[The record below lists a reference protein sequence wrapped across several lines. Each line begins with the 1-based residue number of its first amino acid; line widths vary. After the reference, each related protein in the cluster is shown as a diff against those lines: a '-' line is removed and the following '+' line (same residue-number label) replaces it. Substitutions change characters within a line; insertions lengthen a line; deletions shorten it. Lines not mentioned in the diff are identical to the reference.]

1 MINDDNLVINQSL
14 ISNDF
19 FIVDNIFKDDFSIV
33 IYFICNNKCKILI
46 RRLDC
51 IGWGQDLK
59 IKLVDIEGKEFQKI
73 SLGSSEENL
82 KVIEIY
88 TKITLYKNENIE
100 YNIPKVIIQT
110 SNDNMNK
117 NIFHYNSIM
126 SFIDLNPDFE
136 YMHFYDT
143 DCREFIKNN
152 INKGDSDKGDGDK
165 GDCDKGDGD
174 KGDGDKG
181 DGDKGDG
188 DKGDNLDKTLEAF
201 DLLIAGPLKADLF
214 RYFYLYKNGGC
225 YFDCKMVLKKS
236 LSKIIKND
244 DKIILC
250 NDDRTLHNGIIMI
263 EKNNSIMYNCLKEC
277 IDNIL
282 NKNKFENRYQTTGN
296 ELFNK
301 YFKEIN
307 NNIKRLTKK
316 GDNIYY
322 DDNNNLILNYSYKN
336 YYIDYFNTDKDLQF
350 MWNNNKYFYEEVE
363 LLKNDEFEY
372 KFYYYN
378 DTGFGKYQIIME
390 KNNIFKIIK
399 LNNKSSNSFIKV
411 KVIDLIKDNIYY
423 IDIGFLIN
431 NEKIFILE

>member
-1 MINDDNLVINQSL
+1 MINNDNLHINQSL

-19 FIVDNIFKDDFSIV
+19 FIIDNIFKDEFNIV

-59 IKLVDIEGKEFQKI
+59 IKLIDIEGKQFEKI
-73 SLGSSEENL
+73 SLGSCEENL

-88 TKITLYKNENIE
+88 TKITLYKNKNIE
-100 YNIPKVIIQT
+100 FNIPKVIIQT
-110 SNDNMNK
+110 SNDDMNK

-136 YMHFYDT
+136 YRHFYDI
-143 DCREFIKNN
+143 DIREFIKNN
-152 INKGDSDKGDGDK
+152 LDKE
-165 GDCDKGDGD
+165 
-174 KGDGDKG
+174 
-181 DGDKGDG
+181 
-188 DKGDNLDKTLEAF
+188 DNLDKILEAF
-201 DLLIAGPLKADLF
+201 DLLIPGPLKADLF

-250 NDDRTLHNGIIMI
+250 NDGRLLYNGIIMI
-263 EKNNSIMYNCLKEC
+263 EKNNNIMYICLKEC

-296 ELFNK
+296 ELFYK
-301 YFKEIN
+301 HFKNIN
-307 NNIKRLTKK
+307 NIRKLTKK
-316 GDNIYY
+316 GDHIYY
-322 DDNNNLILNYSYKN
+322 DDNNTLILNYSYKN
-336 YYIDYFNTDKDLQF
+336 YYNDYFNTEKDLQF
-350 MWNNNKYFYEEVE
+350 MWNNNKYFYEEAE
-363 LLKNDEFEY
+363 LLKKDEFEY

-378 DTGFGKYQIIME
+378 DIGSGKYQIIME

-399 LNNKSSNSFIKV
+399 LNNKNSNSFIKL
-411 KVIDLIKDNIYY
+411 KVIDLIKDNIHY

>member
-1 MINDDNLVINQSL
+1 MINDDNLHINQSL

-19 FIVDNIFKDDFSIV
+19 FIVDNIFKDEFNIA

-46 RRLDC
+46 RRIDDS

-59 IKLVDIEGKEFQKI
+59 IKLIDIEGKEFQKI
-73 SLGSSEENL
+73 SLGSCEENL
-82 KVIEIY
+82 KVIELY
-88 TKITLYKNENIE
+88 TKITLYKNKNIE
-100 YNIPKVIIQT
+100 FNIPKVIIQT

-136 YMHFYDT
+136 YRHFYDI

-152 INKGDSDKGDGDK
+152 IDNTDK
-165 GDCDKGDGD
+165 CDKEE
-174 KGDGDKG
+174 KE
-181 DGDKGDG
+181 
-188 DKGDNLDKTLEAF
+188 DNLNKILEAF
-201 DLLIAGPLKADLF
+201 DLLIPGPLKADLF

-250 NDDRTLHNGIIMI
+250 NDDRTLYNGIIMI

-282 NKNKFENRYQTTGN
+282 NKNKFENRYKTTGI

-301 YFKEIN
+301 YFKNIN
-307 NNIKRLTKK
+307 NIRRLTKK
-316 GDNIYY
+316 GDNIYS

-350 MWNNNKYFYEEVE
+350 MWNNNKYFYEEAE
-363 LLKNDEFEY
+363 LIGENNAEIILKY

-378 DTGFGKYQIIME
+378 DIGFGKYQIIME
-390 KNNIFKIIK
+390 KNNVFKILK
-399 LNNKSSNSFIKV
+399 VNNINSNSFIKV
-411 KVIDLIKDNIYY
+411 KVIDLIKDNIHY
-423 IDIGFLIN
+423 IDVGFLIN

>member
-1 MINDDNLVINQSL
+1 MINNDNLVINQYL

-19 FIVDNIFKDDFSIV
+19 FIVDNIFKDDFNIV

-59 IKLVDIEGKEFQKI
+59 IKLIDIEGKQFEKI

-82 KVIEIY
+82 KVIELY

-100 YNIPKVIIQT
+100 FNIPKVIIQT
-110 SNDNMNK
+110 SNENMNK

-136 YMHFYDT
+136 YRHFYDN
-143 DCREFIKNN
+143 DIREFIINN
-152 INKGDSDKGDGDK
+152 SNEE
-165 GDCDKGDGD
+165 
-174 KGDGDKG
+174 
-181 DGDKGDG
+181 
-188 DKGDNLDKTLEAF
+188 DKGDNLDKILEAF
-201 DLLIAGPLKADLF
+201 DLLIPGPLKADLF

-225 YFDCKMVLKKS
+225 YFDTKMVLKKS

-250 NDDRTLHNGIIMI
+250 NDYRRLHNGIIMI
-263 EKNNSIMYNCLKEC
+263 EKNNIIMYNCLKEC

-282 NKNKFENRYQTTGN
+282 NKNKFKNRYQTTGN
-296 ELFNK
+296 ELLNK
-301 YFKEIN
+301 HFKNIN
-307 NNIKRLTKK
+307 NIRKLNKK
-316 GDNIYY
+316 GDTIYC
-322 DDNNNLILNYSYKN
+322 DDNNTLILNYSYKN
-336 YYIDYFNTDKDLQF
+336 YYSNYFNTEKDLQF
-350 MWNNNKYFYEEVE
+350 MWNNNKYFYEEA
-363 LLKNDEFEY
+363 EFECTFDY

-378 DTGFGKYQIIME
+378 DIGSGKYQIIME

-399 LNNKSSNSFIKV
+399 LNNKNSNSFIKL
-411 KVIDLIKDNIYY
+411 KVIDLIKDNIHY

>member
-1 MINDDNLVINQSL
+1 MINNDNLVINQYL

-19 FIVDNIFKDDFSIV
+19 FIVDNIFKDDFSIA

-46 RRLDC
+46 RRLDDS

-82 KVIEIY
+82 KVIELY

-100 YNIPKVIIQT
+100 FNIPKVIIQT

-136 YMHFYDT
+136 YRHFYDI
-143 DCREFIKNN
+143 DIREFIKNN
-152 INKGDSDKGDGDK
+152 I
-165 GDCDKGDGD
+165 DKGDGD

-181 DGDKGDG
+181 DRDKGDRDKGDG
-188 DKGDNLDKTLEAF
+188 DKGDRDKGDNLDKILEAF

-225 YFDCKMVLKKS
+225 YFDCKMVLRKS
-236 LSKIIKND
+236 LSKIIKNN
-244 DKIILC
+244 DKVILC
-250 NDDRTLHNGIIMI
+250 NDDRALHNGIIMI

-282 NKNKFENRYQTTGN
+282 NKNKFENRYQTTGI

-301 YFKEIN
+301 HFKNIN
-307 NNIKRLTKK
+307 NIRKLTKK
-316 GDNIYY
+316 GDYIYY
-322 DDNNNLILNYSYKN
+322 DDNNTLILNYSYKN

-350 MWNNNKYFYEEVE
+350 MWNNNKYFYEEAE
-363 LLKNDEFEY
+363 LIGESNSEIILKY
-372 KFYYYN
+372 KFYTTI
-378 DTGFGKYQIIME
+378 DGSFEKYKIIHE
-390 KNNIFKIIK
+390 KNNIFKIVK
-399 LNNKSSNSFIKV
+399 VNNNKSNYFIKI
-411 KVIDLIKDNIYY
+411 KVIDNINNNIKY
-423 IDIGFLIN
+423 IDIGLLIN
-431 NEKIFILE
+431 NEKCFIIE

>member
-1 MINDDNLVINQSL
+1 MINDDNLHINQSL

-19 FIVDNIFKDDFSIV
+19 FIVDNIFKDEFNIA

-46 RRLDC
+46 RRIDDS

-59 IKLVDIEGKEFQKI
+59 IKLIDIEGKEFQKI
-73 SLGSSEENL
+73 SLGSCEENL
-82 KVIEIY
+82 KVIELY
-88 TKITLYKNENIE
+88 TKITLYKNKNIE
-100 YNIPKVIIQT
+100 FNIPKVIIQT

-136 YMHFYDT
+136 YRHFYDI

-152 INKGDSDKGDGDK
+152 IDNTDK
-165 GDCDKGDGD
+165 CDKEE
-174 KGDGDKG
+174 KE
-181 DGDKGDG
+181 
-188 DKGDNLDKTLEAF
+188 DNLNKILEAF
-201 DLLIAGPLKADLF
+201 DLLIPGPLKADLF

-250 NDDRTLHNGIIMI
+250 NDDRTLYNGIIMI

-282 NKNKFENRYQTTGN
+282 NKNKFENRYKTTGI

-301 YFKEIN
+301 YFKNIN
-307 NNIKRLTKK
+307 NIRRLTKK
-316 GDNIYY
+316 GDNIYS

-350 MWNNNKYFYEEVE
+350 MWNNNKYFYEEAE
-363 LLKNDEFEY
+363 LIGENNAEIILKY

-378 DTGFGKYQIIME
+378 DIGFGKYQIIME
-390 KNNIFKIIK
+390 KNNIFKILK
-399 LNNKSSNSFIKV
+399 VNNINSNSFIKV
-411 KVIDLIKDNIYY
+411 KVIDLIKDNIHY
-423 IDIGFLIN
+423 IDVGFLIN

>member
-1 MINDDNLVINQSL
+1 MINDDNLFINQYL

-19 FIVDNIFKDDFSIV
+19 FIVDNIFKDDFNIV

-46 RRLDC
+46 RRLDDS

-59 IKLVDIEGKEFQKI
+59 IKLIDIERKEFEKI
-73 SLGSSEENL
+73 SLGSCEENL
-82 KVIEIY
+82 KVIELY
-88 TKITLYKNENIE
+88 TKITLYKNENIQF
-100 YNIPKVIIQT
+100 NIPKVIIQT

-136 YMHFYDT
+136 YRHFYDI

-152 INKGDSDKGDGDK
+152 IDKEDNLDK
-165 GDCDKGDGD
+165 EDNIDKE
-174 KGDGDKG
+174 
-181 DGDKGDG
+181 
-188 DKGDNLDKTLEAF
+188 DNLDKTLEAF
-201 DLLIAGPLKADLF
+201 DLLIPGPLKADLF

-225 YFDCKMVLKKS
+225 YFDTKMVLKKS

-263 EKNNSIMYNCLKEC
+263 DKNNIIMYNCLKEC
-277 IDNIL
+277 VNNIL
-282 NKNKFENRYQTTGN
+282 NKNKFENRYQTTGI

-301 YFKEIN
+301 HFKNIN
-307 NNIKRLTKK
+307 NIRTLTKK
-316 GDNIYY
+316 GDTIYC
-322 DDNNNLILNYSYKN
+322 DDNNTLILNYFYKN
-336 YYIDYFNTDKDLQF
+336 YYINYFNTDKDLQF
-350 MWNNNKYFYEEVE
+350 MWNNNKYFYEETV
-363 LLKNDEFEY
+363 LFKKDEFEY

-378 DTGFGKYQIIME
+378 DIGSGKYQIIME
-390 KNNIFKIIK
+390 KNNIFKIVK
-399 LNNKSSNSFIKV
+399 LNNNNSNSFIKV
-411 KVIDLIKDNIYY
+411 KVIDLIKDNIHY

-431 NEKIFILE
+431 NEKMFILE

>member
-1 MINDDNLVINQSL
+1 MINNDNLVINQYL

-19 FIVDNIFKDDFSIV
+19 FIVDNIFKDEFNIV

-59 IKLVDIEGKEFQKI
+59 IKLIDIEGKEFEKI
-73 SLGSSEENL
+73 SLGSCEENL
-82 KVIEIY
+82 KVIELY
-88 TKITLYKNENIE
+88 TKITLYKNQNTQF
-100 YNIPKVIIQT
+100 NIPKVIIQT

-136 YMHFYDT
+136 YKHFYDI
-143 DCREFIKNN
+143 DIREFIKNN
-152 INKGDSDKGDGDK
+152 IDKENNLDK
-165 GDCDKGDGD
+165 E
-174 KGDGDKG
+174 
-181 DGDKGDG
+181 
-188 DKGDNLDKTLEAF
+188 DNLDKTLEAF
-201 DLLIAGPLKADLF
+201 DLLIPGPLKADLF

-225 YFDCKMVLKKS
+225 YFDTKMVLKKS

-263 EKNNSIMYNCLKEC
+263 EKNNIIMYNCLKEC
-277 IDNIL
+277 INNIL
-282 NKNKFENRYQTTGN
+282 NKNKFENRYQTSGI
-296 ELFNK
+296 ELFYK
-301 YFKEIN
+301 HFKNIN
-307 NNIKRLTKK
+307 NIRKLTKK
-316 GDNIYY
+316 GDTIYC
-322 DDNNNLILNYSYKN
+322 DDTNNLILNYSYKN
-336 YYIDYFNTDKDLQF
+336 YYINYFNTEKDLQF
-350 MWNNNKYFYEEVE
+350 MWNNNKYFYEEAE
-363 LLKNDEFEY
+363 LLKKDEFEY

-378 DTGFGKYQIIME
+378 DTGFGNYKIIME

-399 LNNKSSNSFIKV
+399 LNNKNSNSFIKL

-431 NEKIFILE
+431 NEKIFMLE